1 MTSPRACVQQLAA
14 SLSRVLRQ
22 AQSEIGTSSFGMN
35 DPTSIRNTQRL
46 APDAQGIA
54 RAADLLRSGGLV
66 AFPTE
71 TVYGLGADATDAR
84 AVAGIYAAKE
94 RPSFNP
100 LIAHLPDVETAL
112 AQGRFGPLA
121 QRLARAFWPGPLTL
135 VVDKSDACRVADL
148 ATAGLDS
155 V

>member
-1 MTSPRACVQQLAA
+1 
-14 SLSRVLRQ
+14 
-22 AQSEIGTSSFGMN
+22 MN
-35 DPTSIRNTQRL
+35 DPTSDPSTTQRL

-100 LIAHLPDVETAL
+100 LIAHLPDIESAL
-112 AQGRFGPLA
+112 AQGRFGPLCA
-121 QRLARAFWPGPLTL
+121 KRSRAHSG
-135 VVDKSDACRVADL
+135 RVR
-148 ATAGLDS
+148 
-155 V
+155 